1 MTTADTIK
9 LRLFRFDPT
18 RDETPAYEEHLIPR
32 TPRMRVLDAL
42 NHVYEKS
49 DVDLGYRWYCG
60 TKKCGECA
68 LTVNGRP
75 MLSCWEPAVDEMTC
89 EPLTNFPVIRDLV
102 VDTAP
107 YEQVIM
113 KLKPLMTRHT
123 PPVFPEKIGHAE
135 MDLTNR
141 LSKCIECNVCTAVI
155 PVKTISTEGIDWDG
169 YAGTAALVRFA
180 RFALDPRDETDRKTL
195 AETGGLGELPLLPV
209 LNDICPQGID
219 IVNDALIPARQKL
232 LGADDDSDTIQP
244 MSTAFVMGEKW
255 SAFVKLTDSHKRTL
269 CATGALDPI
278 TIAGIKESYQLKDM

>member
-1 MTTADTIK
+1 MCTKRAMSTSVTVGIAVLKSVASARSRSTA
-9 LRLFRFDPT
+9 
-18 RDETPAYEEHLIPR
+18 
-32 TPRMRVLDAL
+32 
-42 NHVYEKS
+42 
-49 DVDLGYRWYCG
+49 
-60 TKKCGECA
+60 
-68 LTVNGRP
+68 GRCCRAG
-75 MLSCWEPAVDEMTC
+75 SRRVDEMTC

-232 LGADDDSDTIQP
+232 LGC
-244 MSTAFVMGEKW
+244 G
-255 SAFVKLTDSHKRTL
+255 R
-269 CATGALDPI
+269 
-278 TIAGIKESYQLKDM
+278 